1 MLFYTYFY
9 PEKKHSLFHTVAF
22 YSRFSVVSSVK
33 AWFFKPSQVFTACV
47 NALLP
52 CEHFAA
58 RCEGFIF
65 KAFTLETNEN
75 Q

>member
-33 AWFFKPSQVFTACV
+33 AWFFKPSQVFTARV
-47 NALLP
+47 NTLLP
-52 CEHFAA
+52 V
-58 RCEGFIF
+58 
-65 KAFTLETNEN
+65 
-75 Q
+75 